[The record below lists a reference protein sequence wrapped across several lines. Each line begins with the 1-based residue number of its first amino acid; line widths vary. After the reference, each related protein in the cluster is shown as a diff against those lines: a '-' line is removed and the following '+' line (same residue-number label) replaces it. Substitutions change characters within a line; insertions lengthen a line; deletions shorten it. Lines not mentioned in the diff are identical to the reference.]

1 MSRLKKL
8 DTKDYRVGSKDE
20 IKLSKI
26 DANDIG
32 SYDGEG
38 GKGEARAD
46 HKSLNKRLAE
56 LQNLFYADGS
66 RSLLVVLQAIDAGGK
81 DSTIRKVFSGINPQG
96 VEVTSFKVPS
106 KEEFAHDYLWRIHQH
121 APAKGKIGIFNR
133 SHYEEVLVTRVEKL
147 IPEDVWKARYEH
159 LNNFEALLASTG
171 SKVIKF
177 YLHISKDEQ
186 KDRFQDRL
194 DDPSKHWKF
203 DEGDLE
209 KRKKWDDYIEA
220 FEDAINTCST
230 DESPWYVIPANKK
243 WFRNVLIS
251 KVLIETIEAMNLSY
265 PQTDLDPS
273 KINIV

>member
-8 DTKDYRVGSKDE
+8 NTKEYRVGSKDE

-26 DANDIG
+26 DASDVG
-32 SYDGEG
+32 SYDGDG
-38 GKGEARAD
+38 GKDAARAD

-106 KEEFAHDYLWRIHQH
+106 KEEFAHDYLWRIHKH
-121 APAKGKIGIFNR
+121 APAKGMIGIFNR

-147 IPEDVWKARYEH
+147 IPEKTWKERYEH
-159 LNNFEALLASTG
+159 LNNFEALLDSNGT
-171 SKVIKF
+171 KIVKI

-209 KRKKWDDYIEA
+209 KRKKWDDYMEA
-220 FEDAINTCST
+220 FEDAINKCST
-230 DESPWYVIPANKK
+230 DESPWYIIPANKK

-251 KVLIETIEAMNLSY
+251 KVLVETIEAMNLTY

-273 KINIV
+273 QIKIV

>member
-1 MSRLKKL
+1 MSRLNKL

-26 DANDIG
+26 DADGVG

-38 GKGEARAD
+38 GKDEARAD
-46 HKSLNKRLAE
+46 HKSLTKRLAE

-96 VEVTSFKVPS
+96 IEVTSFKVPS
-106 KEEFAHDYLWRIHQH
+106 KEEFAHDYLWRIHKH
-121 APAKGKIGIFNR
+121 APAKGMIGIFNR

-147 IPEDVWKARYEH
+147 IPEKAWKERYEH
-159 LNNFEALLASTG
+159 LNNFEALLESTG
-171 SKVIKF
+171 TKVIKI

-186 KDRFQDRL
+186 KERFQDRL

-209 KRKKWDDYIEA
+209 KRKKWDDYIDA
-220 FEDAINTCST
+220 FEDAINKCST
-230 DESPWYVIPANKK
+230 DDSPWYVIPANKK

-251 KVLIETIEAMNLSY
+251 KVLVETIEAMNLSY

-273 KINIV
+273 KIDII

>member
-1 MSRLKKL
+1 MSRLEKL
-8 DTKDYRVGSKDE
+8 NTKDYKVGTKDK

-26 DANDIG
+26 DASDIG

-38 GKGEARAD
+38 AKDEARAD

-106 KEEFAHDYLWRIHQH
+106 KEELAHDYLWRIHKH
-121 APAKGKIGIFNR
+121 APSKGMIGIFNR

-147 IPEDVWKARYEH
+147 IPEDVWKERYEH
-159 LNNFEALLASTG
+159 LNNFEALLHSTG
-171 SKVIKF
+171 TKVVKI

-209 KRKKWDDYIEA
+209 KRKKWDDYSDA
-220 FEDAINTCST
+220 FEDAINKCGT
-230 DESPWYVIPANKK
+230 DDSPWYVIPANKK

-251 KVLIETIEAMNLSY
+251 KILVETIEAMNLSY
-265 PQTDLDPS
+265 PEAEIDPT
-273 KINIV
+273 KIKIV